1 MNKWKNIIFLMIALL
16 LLELCKMFMSKTGFR
31 GFYFFSMIAVSLQFF
46 LGMSFI
52 LLLLVKKIIGNKL
65 GERKKNI
72 VAVLILL
79 SFLSSAELLF
89 GFWLNNPAHI
99 PKIMQWSYW
108 FYYDY
113 YDCRLIQFQK
123 GASVYDSSLFYR
135 LNPHN
140 VFNYENREFND
151 SFSVNRA
158 GLRDR
163 DSSLT
168 APAIICLGD
177 SYTLGWGV
185 KQEETFGEQLEMVS
199 GMRVLNA
206 GISSYGTMREMR
218 LLNFLDIS
226 SLRYV
231 IIQYCSNDIIENEAG
246 RNNNYKLKISS
257 SESFDS
263 LQTEHAWVRKYFPG
277 KFFFTISQLF
287 LKHQLNKIF
296 PFFKLRLDRQNP
308 VTNEEKHALYFLDVL
323 CNTEMNTGNAKII
336 VTMLDSYPHL
346 KNNFLL
352 EVERLVQREPYKSRL
367 GNKLMVADVMPVL
380 DPNDFYLLDLHIKAS
395 GHKKI
400 ADVLWGKIKGN

>member
-1 MNKWKNIIFLMIALL
+1 MNKWKNIIYLVIALL

-46 LGMSFI
+46 FVLSFI
-52 LLLLVKKIIGNKL
+52 ILSLVRKIIKNKL
-65 GERKKNI
+65 GEKKKNI
-72 VAVLILL
+72 VAVLILS
-79 SFLSSAELLF
+79 SFITCAELLF
-89 GFWLNNPAHI
+89 GFWLNNPVRI

-123 GASVYDSSLFYR
+123 GGSVYDSSLFYR
-135 LNPHN
+135 MNPYS
-140 VFNYENREFND
+140 VFKYGNREFND
-151 SFSVNRA
+151 SFSINSV

-163 DSSLT
+163 DSSLN

-206 GISSYGTMREMR
+206 GISSFGTMREME
-218 LLNFLDIS
+218 LFNHLDIS
-226 SLRYV
+226 SLRFV

-246 RNNNYKLKISS
+246 RNNNYRLKISS
-257 SESFDS
+257 RELFDS

-287 LKHQLNKIF
+287 LKHQLNKIY

-308 VTNEEKHALYFLDVL
+308 FIDEEKHALFFLDVL
-323 CNTEMNTGNAKII
+323 CNTGMNIGNAKII

-352 EVERLVQREPYKSRL
+352 EVERLAQREPYKSRL
-367 GNKLMVADVMPVL
+367 GNKLMIADVMPVL
-380 DPNDFYLLDLHIKAS
+380 DQRDFYLLDLHIKAS

-400 ADVLWGKIKGN
+400 ADVLWGKIKCD